1 MAQIPYPTGKKPLVK
16 PVAKP
21 AGNPTDRN
29 FFSGSA
35 VPIAPKVAPKVNMV
49 RPSGPAPAVF
59 AASSANPSMGRAM
72 TVASPA
78 ASKLAQ
84 NLRINPSNPTAA
96 SSVRV
101 DTSYQPTDFDK
112 FSNYT
117 GLTREMFDRN
127 NMSFIRTLFDPEN
140 KFPIVS
146 PLGERKTTIAG
157 TPWRTKG
164 ALGGGLPRPMTN
176 AERTQ
181 DLMNIALQAKGPLI
195 GAGFLAAD
203 RLSQGPGQSENRFS
217 PKNVYAPLVTA
228 SKVIPYGT
236 KMYKDIRSGNL
247 VGAGQNG
254 VNILENLAQ
263 TPTVNYLKDQ
273 TGTDYRGLLAWI
285 SKLRRM
291 GQ

>member
-1 MAQIPYPTGKKPLVK
+1 MAQIPYPTGKKPVIK
-16 PVAKP
+16 PVFP
-21 AGNPTDRN
+21 PLDAGLSMGQRQPTK
-29 FFSGSA
+29 A
-35 VPIAPKVAPKVNMV
+35 APKVAPKVNMV
-49 RPSGPAPAVF
+49 RPSGPAPAAF

-146 PLGERKTTIAG
+146 PFGERKTTIAG
-157 TPWRTKG
+157 TPFRTKG
-164 ALGGGLPRPMTN
+164 VLGGGLPRPMTN

-181 DLMNIALQAKGPLI
+181 DAMNIALQAKGPVI

-203 RLSQGPGQSENRFS
+203 RLTQGLGQSNNRFS
-217 PKNVYAPLVTA
+217 PKTGYANGVTA
-228 SKVIPYGT
+228 SKVIPYGA
-236 KMYKDIRSGNL
+236 KMYKDLRSGNL
-247 VGAGQNG
+247 MGAGQNG
-254 VNILENLAQ
+254 VNILENLTQ

-285 SKLRRM
+285 SKLRRV

>member
-1 MAQIPYPTGKKPLVK
+1 MAQIPYPTGKKPVIK
-16 PVAKP
+16 PVFPPLDAGRSMSAKQP
-21 AGNPTDRN
+21 A
-29 FFSGSA
+29 A
-35 VPIAPKVAPKVNMV
+35 VAPKVAPKVNMV
-49 RPSGPAPAVF
+49 RPSGPAPAAF

-84 NLRINPSNPTAA
+84 NLRINPSNPSAA
-96 SSVRV
+96 SSIRV

-112 FSNYT
+112 FSNFT
-117 GLTREMFDRN
+117 GLTPEMFDRN
-127 NMSFIRTLFDPEN
+127 NMSFIRTLFDPN

-146 PLGERKTTIAG
+146 PLGKRQTTIAG
-157 TPWRTKG
+157 TPFRTKG
-164 ALGGGLPRPMTN
+164 VLGGGLPRPMTN

-181 DLMNIALQAKGPLI
+181 DAMNIALQAKGPLI

-203 RLSQGPGQSENRFS
+203 RLTQGLGQSNNRFS

-236 KMYKDIRSGNL
+236 KMYKDLRSGNL
-247 VGAGQNG
+247 MGAGQNG